1 MIAGD
6 LLAALGLALCQRIGE
21 KRYAF
26 WIEGKTKLIW
36 EPLTPDPSPEGRGEF
51 ERKPPELVVG
61 VPNHFYQD
69 WLEKKFGSEFH
80 AAARAVLGDEAQVR
94 FVIDAELFRAA
105 RHKEVLA
112 ASPHL
117 AGRTAV
123 QDSPDGPEDPSC
135 PARTGSPHKEPAVGP
150 AVVGATETAPR
161 AKDVLRAKA
170 RPRRWRRLS
179 EFVVGACN
187 RVAHAAAAALVE
199 TPELCASPLI
209 LHGPVGTGK
218 THLLEGVY
226 AGLRQAR
233 PEWRVVFV
241 TAEAFTNRFVQAI
254 PHGKLSVFRKQHR
267 EADVFLIDD
276 VDFFAKKAATQEEF
290 VHTLDA
296 LLAADCLVVAT
307 CDAHPRLAD
316 ELSPEL
322 TDRLLGG
329 TIWGLGLPDQ
339 ATRRA
344 VLAAKTLQAQRPP
357 LPEDVLDFV
366 AEHVRG
372 NIRELEGALNSL
384 WHWAKVQEQ
393 PINLAVAQAALAD
406 VLRHAV
412 RLVQLDDVDK
422 AVRLA
427 LGLEAGALQSKQRHW
442 HISHPRML
450 AIYLARKH
458 TSASYTEIGL
468 RFGGRNHST
477 AVAAEKKVRS
487 WLQKNESLQ
496 LGQRPVPVRDVIER
510 IERELQR

>member
-21 KRYAF
+21 KRHAF

-36 EPLTPDPSPEGRGEF
+36 E
-51 ERKPPELVVG
+51 PPELVVG

-80 AAARAVLGDEAQVR
+80 AAARDVLGDEAQVR

-105 RHKEVLA
+105 RHKEVLTA
-112 ASPHL
+112 APYVV
-117 AGRTAV
+117 GGTALQERSDV
-123 QDSPDGPEDPSC
+123 PKVPSYA
-135 PARTGSPHKEPAVGP
+135 PARTESPHKEPAVGT

-226 AGLRQAR
+226 AGLRQAH

-290 VHTLDA
+290 SHTLDA

-322 TDRLLGG
+322 IDRLLGG

-344 VLAAKTLQAQRPP
+344 VLAAKTAQAQRPP

-384 WHWAKVQEQ
+384 WHWAKVEQQ
-393 PINLAVAQAALAD
+393 PISHALAQAALAD
-406 VLRHAV
+406 VLRHSV
-412 RLVQLDDVDK
+412 RVVQLDDVDK
-422 AVRLA
+422 AVCRS
-427 LGLEAGALQSKQRHW
+427 LGLDAGALQSKLRHW

-450 AIYLARKH
+450 AVYLARKH

-477 AVAAEKKVRS
+477 AVAAEKKVRA

-496 LGQRPVPVRDVIER
+496 LGHRPLPVRDVIER
-510 IERELQR
+510 IERELLR